1 MISLTWWATTS
12 KLCLLPGTLS
22 LIRRATPSNCYH
34 NQGCFISSQ
43 DLPDMVS
50 YTLKP
55 LSQTRMLCLLPWLLW
70 HGELHPHYPEQGCFV
85 PYLDFSEMVG
95 YTCKTLSWTNILFF
109 KSLLSGILYYS
120 NRRILNTENGNLA
133 WGYCSD
139 EPDSIVLRSS
149 GFICCKKHVEEF
161 GILGQTC
168 PHIQTLSKLSM
179 MQIWK
184 RRLLRWKQ
192 TVETWGFRG

>member
-1 MISLTWWATTS
+1 MRRLLLWPPWHGELQHQSFICSQEPFPWYRELHPQIVVTIKDASSPPRTSLTWWAT
-12 KLCLLPGTLS
+12 
-22 LIRRATPSNCYH
+22 PSN
-34 NQGCFISSQ
+34 
-43 DLPDMVS
+43 
-50 YTLKP
+50 
-55 LSQTRMLCLLPWLLW
+55 R
-70 HGELHPHYPEQGCFV
+70 YPKQGCFV

-95 YTCKTLSWTNILFF
+95 YTCKALSWTNILFF

-120 NRRILNTENGNLA
+120 NRILNTENGNLA

-179 MQIWK
+179 MRIWK
-184 RRLLRWKQ
+184 RRLLRWIQ